1 MRRRRG
7 SGVTLDLAARTGPVG
22 TTLDA
27 GGPEAE
33 RRRVALAEILLE
45 QGAPLPPE
53 GVHAMTRGIEHLVG
67 GMRHAD
73 LMLAAAGPTPEGG
86 RGLDFGCSSGRVVRS
101 LAATRSDLEWHAC
114 DPNDAAIA
122 WARENLKRIE
132 FFVSPQEPP
141 LPRPDGHFDLV
152 VAISI
157 WSHYGPGAAVAWLD
171 EMHRLVKPGGVLVL
185 TAHGAHSLAL
195 FARER
200 ARDEQLLARAASAL
214 HAEGHFFH
222 DEFGPQGDAGVV
234 HPEWG
239 LAFFTLEWLAA
250 RATPAWSVA
259 RFAPGAADGNQ
270 DVIVLRRESI
280 SSR

>member
-7 SGVTLDLAARTGPVG
+7 GVTLDLGARTGPLN
-22 TTLDA
+22 TDLDA

-33 RRRVALAEILLE
+33 AKRRALAEVLLE

-53 GVHAMTRGIEHLVG
+53 GVHAMTRGVEHLAG

-73 LMLAAAGPTPEGG
+73 LALTAAGPLPAGG
-86 RGLDFGCSSGRVVRS
+86 RGLDFGCSSGRVVRA
-101 LAATRSDLEWHAC
+101 LAAIQPDLEWHAC
-114 DPNDAAIA
+114 DPNEGAIA
-122 WARENLKRIE
+122 WARENLKRID

-141 LPRPDGHFDLV
+141 LPRPDAYFDVV

-157 WSHYGPGAAVAWLD
+157 WSHYGPTAATAWLD
-171 EMHRLVKPGGVLVL
+171 EMHRVVRPGGILVL

-200 ARDEQLLARAASAL
+200 ARDEDLLARAAAAL

-222 DEFGPQGDAGVV
+222 DEFGPHGDEGVV

-250 RATPAWSVA
+250 QATPAWSIA

-270 DVIVLRRESI
+270 DVVVLRKDELPA
-280 SSR
+280 